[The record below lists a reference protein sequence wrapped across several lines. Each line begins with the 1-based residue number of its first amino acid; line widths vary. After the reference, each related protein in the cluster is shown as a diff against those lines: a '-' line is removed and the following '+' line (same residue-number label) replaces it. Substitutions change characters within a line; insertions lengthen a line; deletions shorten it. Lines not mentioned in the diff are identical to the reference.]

1 MSDATPMSEVMG
13 ASNAPA
19 PQLSI
24 KVRRVLR
31 GHFGKVYAC
40 AWSQDS
46 EHLVSASQD
55 GKLLI
60 WNTRTGLKK
69 YAISLQSS
77 WVMATDYSPSG
88 RFVASGGLDNM
99 VSIYEVK
106 MDDGGSGV
114 AKDATPVELMGHEG
128 YVASCTFLDDQQIL
142 STSGDSTI
150 VLWDIER
157 RAVNMKFADHHAD
170 VMSASMLGSSRTVFV
185 SGSTDTNVKLWDIR
199 VGPEAV
205 KNFAGHDSDIN
216 SVKAFSNGTSIVS
229 GSDDSTCMLWDIR
242 ADQHLQLYQSDRI
255 LCGVTSVD
263 VSNTGKYVFAAYD
276 EGVVRVWD
284 TLRGEILE
292 NLPHEQ
298 SRCSTVRVAPNG
310 QAVISATWDNLLR
323 IWA

>member
-1 MSDATPMSEVMG
+1 MADNDTPMSEVMSDKDE
-13 ASNAPA
+13 AAP
-19 PQLSI
+19 PLNI

-40 AWSQDS
+40 AWAQDS

-88 RFVASGGLDNM
+88 RLVASGGLDNM

-106 MDDGGSGV
+106 MDEAV
-114 AKDATPVELMGHEG
+114 AKDVSPVELMGHEG
-128 YVASCTFLDDQQIL
+128 YVASCTFLDDSKIL

-150 VLWDIER
+150 VLWDIDR

-170 VMSASMLGSSRTVFV
+170 VMSASMLGDSRSVFV

-242 ADQHLQLYQSDRI
+242 TDQHLQLYQSERI

-263 VSNTGKYVFAAYD
+263 VSATGKYVFAAYD
-276 EGVVRVWD
+276 EGIVRVWD

-292 NLPHEQ
+292 SLSHDQ

>member
-1 MSDATPMSEVMG
+1 MADTPMSEV
-13 ASNAPA
+13 ASEKGVAKAPG
-19 PQLSI
+19 LSL
-24 KVRRVLR
+24 RRVLR

-60 WNTRTGLKK
+60 WNTKTGLKK

-99 VSIYEVK
+99 VSIYEVR
-106 MDDGGSGV
+106 MDEAV
-114 AKDATPVELMGHEG
+114 AKDANPVELMGHEG
-128 YVASCTFLDDQQIL
+128 YVASCTFIDDMKIL

-157 RAVNMKFADHHAD
+157 RSVMTKFADHHAD
-170 VMSASMLGSSRTVFV
+170 VMSASLLGDSKSVFV

-199 VGPEAV
+199 VGAEAV

-242 ADQHLQLYQSDRI
+242 TDEHLQHYQSERI

-263 VSNTGKYVFAAYD
+263 VSLTGKYIFAAYD

-284 TLRGEILE
+284 TLHGEMLE
-292 NLPHEQ
+292 SLPHEM
-298 SRCSTVRVAPNG
+298 SRCSAVRVAPNG
-310 QAVISATWDNLLR
+310 QALITATWDNLLR

>member
-1 MSDATPMSEVMG
+1 MADNGTVMSEVM
-13 ASNAPA
+13 SSSKDDAPS
-19 PQLSI
+19 LTI
-24 KVRRVLR
+24 RVRRVLR
-31 GHFGKVYAC
+31 GHIGKVYAC
-40 AWSQDS
+40 AWAQDS

-106 MDDGGSGV
+106 MDEAV
-114 AKDATPVELMGHEG
+114 AKDATPIELMGHEG
-128 YVASCTFLDDQQIL
+128 YVASCTFLDDDAIL

-150 VLWDIER
+150 VLWDVER
-157 RAVNMKFADHHAD
+157 RAVNMKFSDHHAD
-170 VMSASMLGSSRTVFV
+170 VMSASLLGDSKKLFV

-199 VGPEAV
+199 VGSDAV
-205 KNFAGHDSDIN
+205 KTFSGHDSDIN
-216 SVKAFSNGTSIVS
+216 SVKAFSNGTSFIS

-242 ADQHLQLYQSDRI
+242 TDGSLQLYQSDRI

-263 VSNTGKYVFAAYD
+263 ASLTGKYVFAAYD

-284 TLRGEILE
+284 TLRGTMLDS
-292 NLPHEQ
+292 LAHEQ
-298 SRCSTVRVAPNG
+298 SRCSTVRVAPKG
-310 QAVISATWDNLLR
+310 QAVVTATWDNLLR

>member
-1 MSDATPMSEVMG
+1 MGDGDETPMNEVMKDVNG
-13 ASNAPA
+13 EARP
-19 PQLSI
+19 LGI

-40 AWSQDS
+40 AWAADS

-88 RFVASGGLDNM
+88 RLVASGGLDNM

-106 MDDGGSGV
+106 MDEAV
-114 AKDATPVELMGHEG
+114 AKDANPIELMGHEG
-128 YVASCTFLDDQQIL
+128 YVASCTFFDDHRIL

-157 RAVNMKFADHHAD
+157 RAANMKFSDHHAD
-170 VMSASMLGSSRTVFV
+170 VMSASLLGDSKSVFV

-199 VGPEAV
+199 VGTEAV

-216 SVKAFSNGTSIVS
+216 SVKAFNNGTSIVS

-242 ADQHLQLYQSDRI
+242 TDQHLQLYQSDRI

-263 VSNTGKYVFAAYD
+263 VSLSGKYVFAAYD

-284 TLRGEILE
+284 TLRGDILE
-292 NLPHEQ
+292 TLAHEQ

>member
-1 MSDATPMSEVMG
+1 MADEKTAMDQVME
-13 ASNAPA
+13 SVRDPA
-19 PQLSI
+19 PQLNI
-24 KVRRVLR
+24 RVRRVLR

-106 MDDGGSGV
+106 MDEAV
-114 AKDATPVELMGHEG
+114 AKDATPIELMGHEG
-128 YVASCTFLDDQQIL
+128 YVASCTFLDDENIL

-150 VLWDIER
+150 NLWDVER
-157 RAVNMKFADHHAD
+157 RAAHMKFSDHHAD
-170 VMSASMLGSSRTVFV
+170 VMYASLLGDSGKVFV

-199 VGPEAV
+199 SGNNSI
-205 KNFAGHDSDIN
+205 KTFSGHDSDIN
-216 SVKAFSNGTSIVS
+216 CVKAFRNGTSFVS
-229 GSDDSTCMLWDIR
+229 GSDDSTCMLWDVR
-242 ADQHLQLYQSDRI
+242 TDERLQLYHSDRI

-263 VSNTGKYVFAAYD
+263 VSATGKYVFAAYD

-284 TLRGEILE
+284 TLRGTILE

>member
-1 MSDATPMSEVMG
+1 MAADNGTVMSEVMG
-13 ASNAPA
+13 SKGEPA
-19 PQLSI
+19 PTLNI
-24 KVRRVLR
+24 RVRRVLR

-60 WNTRTGLKK
+60 WNTKTGLKK

-106 MDDGGSGV
+106 MEEAV
-114 AKDATPVELMGHEG
+114 ARDTTPIELMGHEG
-128 YVASCTFLDDQQIL
+128 YVASCTFLDDDSIL

-157 RAVNMKFADHHAD
+157 RAVNMKFSDHHAD
-170 VMSASMLGSSRTVFV
+170 VMSASFLGDSKKVFV

-199 VGPEAV
+199 AGQDAV
-205 KNFAGHDSDIN
+205 KTFVGHDSDIN
-216 SVKAFSNGTSIVS
+216 SVKAFSNGTSFIS
-229 GSDDSTCMLWDIR
+229 GSDDSTCLLWDIR
-242 ADQHLQLYQSDRI
+242 TESRLQLYQSDRI

-263 VSNTGKYVFAAYD
+263 VSLTGKYVFAAYD

-284 TLRGEILE
+284 TLRGTILD
-292 NLPHEQ
+292 NLAHEQ

>member
-1 MSDATPMSEVMG
+1 MADNETPMNEVMG
-13 ASNAPA
+13 SQSAPA
-19 PQLSI
+19 ISLSI

-40 AWSQDS
+40 AWAQDS

-88 RFVASGGLDNM
+88 RYVASGGLDNM

-106 MDDGGSGV
+106 MDEAISRD
-114 AKDATPVELMGHEG
+114 TPVELMGHEG
-128 YVASCTFLDDQQIL
+128 YVASCTFLDDSRIL

-150 VLWDIER
+150 VLWDIEK
-157 RAVNMKFADHHAD
+157 RAVNIKFADHHAD
-170 VMSASMLGSSRTVFV
+170 VMSASLLGDSRSLFV

-199 VGPEAV
+199 VGSEAV
-205 KNFAGHDSDIN
+205 KNFQGHDSDIN
-216 SVKAFSNGTSIVS
+216 SVKAFRNGTSFVS
-229 GSDDSTCMLWDIR
+229 GSDDSTCMLWDVR
-242 ADQHLQLYQSDRI
+242 TDQHLQLYQSDRI

-263 VSNTGKYVFAAYD
+263 VSVSGKFIFAAYD
-276 EGVVRVWD
+276 EGIVRVWD

-292 NLPHEQ
+292 SLAHEQ
-298 SRCSTVRVAPNG
+298 SRCSTVRVAPSG
-310 QAVISATWDNLLR
+310 QAVVTATWDNLLR